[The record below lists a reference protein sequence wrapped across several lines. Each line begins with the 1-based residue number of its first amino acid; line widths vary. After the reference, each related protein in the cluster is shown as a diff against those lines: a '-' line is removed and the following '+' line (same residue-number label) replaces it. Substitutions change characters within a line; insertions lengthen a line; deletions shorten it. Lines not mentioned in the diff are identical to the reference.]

1 MNFFFQ
7 YFNPVNNE
15 NFMDNCRAYDISS
28 DVIIQLILQSV
39 EQQLRKEETRQK
51 CVVTG
56 SMPETEMESE
66 QLPTISTTAVADLPV
81 TTAGSVPVASVMKRN
96 RHRRSRYFEQESQQA
111 ISTNFNTTSPINSSM
126 VLII

>member
-1 MNFFFQ
+1 
-7 YFNPVNNE
+7 
-15 NFMDNCRAYDISS
+15 MDDCRAYDISS

-51 CVVTG
+51 CAVTG

-66 QLPTISTTAVADLPV
+66 QLPTISTTAVADPSV
-81 TTAGSVPVASVMKRN
+81 ITAASVPVASVMKRN

-111 ISTNFNTTSPINSSM
+111 ISTNLNTTSAINSSM